1 MPHKSNAFL
10 AWRRIPGGISGK
22 AHGHFSFFS
31 SKLEKLCVVSRRK
44 ICYNQIKARPDD
56 RRHPERRD
64 PDLNLQYLKYAVEVA
79 RTGSI
84 NRAAEALYVAQPNVS
99 RAIKELEFSLGIVLF
114 ERTSKGMR
122 LTPDGERFMQ
132 YARNILSQVDE
143 VEEIFRHGESR
154 KKKFAVSVP
163 RSSYIAS
170 AFEAFT
176 KKLPKDEPVDIFY
189 KETNALRA
197 INNIVNA
204 DYKLGIIRYASH
216 HDRYFREM
224 LDEKNLTG
232 ELVSEFSYV
241 LVMSE
246 DHPLAVK
253 ETVCFDDLSP
263 YMELTHADPFVPSL
277 SLSEVRKE
285 EIPDNVK
292 RRVFIFERA
301 SQFELLSCNPETFMW
316 VAPVPD
322 ELLKRY
328 RLVQKRC
335 PCNTKLYRD
344 VLIYPKDYHLTALDN
359 LFITELCLSKRKYL
373 S

>member
-1 MPHKSNAFL
+1 M
-10 AWRRIPGGISGK
+10 
-22 AHGHFSFFS
+22 
-31 SKLEKLCVVSRRK
+31 
-44 ICYNQIKARPDD
+44 
-56 RRHPERRD
+56 
-64 PDLNLQYLKYAVEVA
+64 NLQYLKYAVEVA

-114 ERTSKGMR
+114 ERTSKGMK

-132 YARNILSQVDE
+132 YARNILQQVDE
-143 VEEIFRHGESR
+143 VEELFRRGESP
-154 KKKFAVSVP
+154 KKKFAISVP

-170 AFEAFT
+170 AFTAFSRALPRGEA
-176 KKLPKDEPVDIFY
+176 VDLFY

-224 LDEKNLTG
+224 LEEKGLVG
-232 ELVSEFSYV
+232 ELVAEFSYV

-246 DHPLAVK
+246 EHPLAAR
-253 ETVCFDDLSP
+253 EIISFDDLSP
-263 YMELTHADPFVPSL
+263 YIELTHADPFVPSL

-285 EIPDNVK
+285 EIPDNVS
-292 RRVFIFERA
+292 RRIFVFERG
-301 SQFELLSCNPETFMW
+301 SQFELLSENTETFMW

-322 ELLKRY
+322 GLLSRY
-328 RLVQKRC
+328 RLVQKHC

-344 VLIYPKDYHLTALDN
+344 VLIRPKDYRLTELDS
-359 LFITELCLSKRKYL
+359 LFITELCRSKRQYI
-373 S
+373 SRP

>member
-1 MPHKSNAFL
+1 M
-10 AWRRIPGGISGK
+10 
-22 AHGHFSFFS
+22 
-31 SKLEKLCVVSRRK
+31 CVVPVQE
-44 ICYNQIKARPDD
+44 ICYNKDNTIQNRKRGIPDV
-56 RRHPERRD
+56 
-64 PDLNLQYLKYAVEVA
+64 NLQYLKYAVVVA

-132 YARNILSQVDE
+132 YARNILEQVDE
-143 VEEIFRHGESR
+143 VEEIFRHGESL
-154 KKKFAVSVP
+154 KKKFSISVP

-170 AFEAFT
+170 AFAAFT
-176 KKLPKDEPVDIFY
+176 KKLPTDEPVDIFY

-197 INNIVNA
+197 INNIVNS
-204 DYKLGIIRYASH
+204 DYKLGIIRYASR

-224 LDEKNLTG
+224 LDEKNLES
-232 ELVSEFSYV
+232 ELIAEFSYV

-246 DHPLAVK
+246 NHPLASR
-253 ETVCFDDLSP
+253 ETVGFDDLSP
-263 YMELTHADPFVPSL
+263 YIELTHADPFVPTL
-277 SLSEVRKE
+277 SLAEVRKE
-285 EIPDNVK
+285 EIPDNVR
-292 RRVFIFERA
+292 RRVFIFERG
-301 SQFELLSCNPETFMW
+301 SQFELLSYNPETFMW

-322 ELLKRY
+322 ELLARY

-344 VLIYPKDYHLTALDN
+344 VLIHPKDYRLTALDN